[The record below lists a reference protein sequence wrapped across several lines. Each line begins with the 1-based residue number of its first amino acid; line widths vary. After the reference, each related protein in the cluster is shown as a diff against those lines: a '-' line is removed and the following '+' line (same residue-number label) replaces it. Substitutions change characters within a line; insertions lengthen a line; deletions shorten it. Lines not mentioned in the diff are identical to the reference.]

1 MILKPMMKN
10 IVKNFLSI
18 NVDYRGYS
26 MDNTHSGGVSLCE
39 RYKQL
44 QYFFDKKR
52 EDTISETLFLVF
64 HCICT
69 LYIQYF

>member
-1 MILKPMMKN
+1 MDMILKPMMKS
-10 IVKNFLSI
+10 IVKSFLS
-18 NVDYRGYS
+18 DCRGYS